1 MRWTEGESA
10 AVRQFVGSD
19 RALTNFLNQ
28 RFGTNRSL
36 TNVRKHRQRLKLTK
50 TGFVLWAEYAHK
62 KEGYHWACGPTS
74 KKEVVYLT
82 SQNEVARIGDTQ
94 THCPKSF
101 EWGGYLGTAS

>member
-50 TGFVLWAEYAHK
+50 TGFVPWADYARK
-62 KEGYHWACGPTS
+62 KEGYHWACKAG
-74 KKEVVYLT
+74 KKEIVMLSKDSVLT
-82 SQNEVARIGDTQ
+82 IGEE
-94 THCPKSF
+94 HPYSPELF